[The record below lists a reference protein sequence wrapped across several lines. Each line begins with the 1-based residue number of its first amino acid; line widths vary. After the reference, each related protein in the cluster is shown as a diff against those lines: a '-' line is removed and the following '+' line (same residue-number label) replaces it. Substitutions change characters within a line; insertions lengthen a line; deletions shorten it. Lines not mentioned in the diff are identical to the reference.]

1 MINTLFTKLASSS
14 ISIGTV
20 VGSLIDM
27 SATGIHPLNAL
38 ALLAGS
44 FASVCVGIY
53 HLKRRK

>member
-14 ISIGTV
+14 ISIGTI

-27 SATGIHPLNAL
+27 SATGIHPLNAI

-44 FASVCVGIY
+44 AASISIAIY
-53 HLKRRK
+53 HIRRK